1 MRGSTGRGDSK
12 HEIRR
17 FRNDAPCASEP
28 ASGWGNP
35 ARRYQAEHFFRGY
48 GIRVSV
54 LTFRSASERA
64 ALRLP
69 RVVKTHS
76 GAPEPQVSRPP
87 DGLSP
92 RASFPDHPR
101 ARHPTPQPFPAL
113 LVSERRKAHSS
124 SRRPAAVKKHAP
136 ASRAGRVHRGCMAGP
151 TYTYVDT
158 PPRAFLGPHAL
169 TPAPPPRFRPKQR
182 LPKTSLAESPF
193 RSSGI
198 E

>member
-1 MRGSTGRGDSK
+1 MGKPRFDTRLSTFPRV
-12 HEIRR
+12 
-17 FRNDAPCASEP
+17 
-28 ASGWGNP
+28 
-35 ARRYQAEHFFRGY
+35 RYPSH
-48 GIRVSV
+48 SV

-76 GAPEPQVSRPP
+76 GAPEPQVSRQS

-136 ASRAGRVHRGCMAGP
+136 ASRAGRVHRGRMAGP

-169 TPAPPPRFRPKQR
+169 TPAPPPLPAETEAAENLTRRKPVPFQR
-182 LPKTSLAESPF
+182 NRIIRHASHREPRGHAGEQQARASPQRAF
-193 RSSGI
+193 PRS
-198 E
+198 